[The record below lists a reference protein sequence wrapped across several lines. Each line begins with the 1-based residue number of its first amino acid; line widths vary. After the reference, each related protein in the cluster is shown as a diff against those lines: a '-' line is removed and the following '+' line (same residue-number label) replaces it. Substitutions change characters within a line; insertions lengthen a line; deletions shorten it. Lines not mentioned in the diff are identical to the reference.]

1 MGATLAPDEAD
12 FSARQKLYRP
22 ANELTLPLLDQSLK
36 TDEFTLDTTA
46 AETAVDNE
54 LSWRQ
59 SDAFCRTLDQLHFF
73 VGQQLFDIDQYQ
85 HAVLQAAD
93 SAEIIRR

>member
-1 MGATLAPDEAD
+1 MFIIVIIALLIISYENDASDIDPIIKK
-12 FSARQKLYRP
+12 SVIRININKP
-22 ANELTLPLLDQSLK
+22 PLLDQSLK

-73 VGQQLFDIDQYQ
+73 VGQQLFDI
-85 HAVLQAAD
+85 
-93 SAEIIRR
+93 ETN